1 MNRKKKD
8 KYHELEN
15 LPVDYATSALKIISS
30 AAPYIGGLFSE
41 FLGLVVPNQRIDR
54 LINYAIK
61 LEKKIVH
68 LEKSFIENKFKYNA
82 EFIDLFEESIRQAA
96 VSLSDER
103 REYLANL
110 IANSITKSDAE
121 IIESKHLI
129 KILNELNDAEIIWL
143 KSLDLL
149 NLENRLEF
157 YSKHEEILRPIY
169 ATGGSPTS
177 TIYRESIQK
186 NYLEHLV
193 RLRLIKEVFNID
205 SKTKMPE
212 YNHMTGEQIVS
223 RHEITSLG
231 VYLLKEIGISN
242 GYDPQ

>member
-1 MNRKKKD
+1 MNKIKKE
-8 KYHELEN
+8 KYRELEN
-15 LPVDYATSALKIISS
+15 LPVDYGTSLLKSISS
-30 AAPYIGGLFSE
+30 TVPFIGGLLSE
-41 FLGLVVPNQRIDR
+41 FFGFIIPNQRIDR
-54 LINYAIK
+54 LTQFAIILDNK
-61 LEKKIVH
+61 FKS
-68 LEKSFIENKFKYNA
+68 LEKSFIEHQFKCNDKFV
-82 EFIDLFEESIRQAA
+82 DLFEESIRQAA

-121 IIESKHLI
+121 ITESKHLI

-143 KSLDLL
+143 KSFDLL
-149 NLENRLEF
+149 NLESPLEF
-157 YSKHEEILRPIY
+157 YSKHEEILKPIY

-177 TIYRESIQK
+177 TIYRESIQE

-193 RLRLIKEVFNID
+193 RLRLIKEVFNVD

-223 RHEITSLG
+223 RQEITSLG
-231 VYLLKEIGISN
+231 VYLLKEIGISK
-242 GYDPQ
+242 GYEH